1 MSPRIPLRVLA
12 SVNVALVMVG
22 AFDTQTALSAFP
34 ILQRSIASASSDF
47 PYQMQVFY
55 VMLTVNTLLLAALAV
70 CSYYVWRLRPLGR
83 LLSNVVFGAEVGYWL
98 SRYVVK
104 FALLEW
110 GGDRA
115 QLVRNSIA
123 AVNALGN
130 SGLSI
135 QFDIWYPLIAL
146 VLLNFLYPRLRSAN
160 LDGVQAKSAETA
172 SS

>member
-1 MSPRIPLRVLA
+1 MMA
-12 SVNVALVMVG
+12 
-22 AFDTQTALSAFP
+22 
-34 ILQRSIASASSDF
+34 
-47 PYQMQVFY
+47 
-55 VMLTVNTLLLAALAV
+55 VNTLFLAALAV

-83 LLSNVVFGAEVGYWL
+83 VLSNVVFGAEVGYWL
-98 SRYVVK
+98 SRYAVK

-130 SGLSI
+130 AGLSI
-135 QFDIWYPLIAL
+135 QFDLWYPLIAL
-146 VLLNFLYPRLRSAN
+146 VLLNVFYPRLYSAS
-160 LDGVQAKSAETA
+160 LDGVQTKRTETV

>member
-1 MSPRIPLRVLA
+1 
-12 SVNVALVMVG
+12 MVG

-34 ILQRSIASASSDF
+34 ILQRSIASSSVSSDF
-47 PYQMQVFY
+47 PYQVQIFY
-55 VMLTVNTLLLAALAV
+55 VMMAVNTLLLAALAV

-83 LLSNVVFGAEVGYWL
+83 LLSNVVFGAEIGYWL
-98 SRYVVK
+98 SRYAVK

-110 GGDRA
+110 RGDRA

-160 LDGVQAKSAETA
+160 LDSVQAKSAETA